1 MARVIDACLPAVLPF
16 VLHHPLRPVDAVR
29 VKKVAWDTL
38 PQRWG
43 GGRCMWVSGLIS
55 DETPS
60 GLEL

>member
-43 GGRCMWVSGLIS
+43 GGR
-55 DETPS
+55 
-60 GLEL
+60 